1 MNLPVEWTS
10 DGTAFVIRNKD
21 ELVKK
26 WLPLFFSQSKFLSF
40 TRKLYRWGF
49 RKTLLSKESDKGAS
63 VVAFGN
69 IYFQR
74 NNHAL
79 MSQMRSITAAKLRR
93 KSSSLA
99 GTQDLETTSANKNP
113 SRHFQVF
120 HSQQD
125 EESSNLALMSPF
137 RLSHADQ
144 GSTNAASMSASQQ
157 LQGDQLGSS
166 LTLSQL
172 QQLQGGQSSPDLTSL
187 LQVLQFQG
195 RQGYTNPA
203 ALAQL
208 QQLRS
213 GTQAS
218 SNLAPLIQF
227 TQLQGD
233 QTAARILSSMSQFQ
247 QLGGNSMNSGAAA
260 LPGSLALNASPQYIG
275 QPQQLDHSF
284 SVSAKPQSTM
294 VNPKVLLALLL
305 QSHSL
310 QNPVQVQQLPT
321 SINDSDQLNIV
332 QRSLMQS
339 QRNMNTLQ
347 AQGELQGQQ
356 CQSQGQQQEQ
366 VQRQQQP
373 TQQQGNS
380 HQTTKNKSS

>member
-26 WLPLFFSQSKFLSF
+26 WLPLFFSQSKYSSF

-49 RKTLLSKESDKGAS
+49 RKTLLSKESDKGAP

-93 KSSSLA
+93 KSSSTA

-113 SRHFQVF
+113 YRHFRVL

-125 EESSNLALMSPF
+125 EESSNLALMSQF
-137 RLSHADQ
+137 QLSHVDQ
-144 GSTNAASMSASQQ
+144 GSTNVASTSASQQ

-172 QQLQGGQSSPDLTSL
+172 QQLQGGQSFPDLASL
-187 LQVLQFQG
+187 LQVLQFHG

-208 QQLRS
+208 QQVYGGRR
-213 GTQAS
+213 AS
-218 SNLAPLIQF
+218 SNLAPLFQL

-233 QTAARILSSMSQFQ
+233 QAAARILSSLSKFQ
-247 QLGGNSMNSGAAA
+247 QLQGNSMNSGAAS
-260 LPGSLALNASPQYIG
+260 LPGSLALNAPLQYIA
-275 QPQQLDHSF
+275 QKQQLDRSF
-284 SVSAKPQSTM
+284 RVNAQLQSTM
-294 VNPKVLLALLL
+294 VKPNVLLALLL
-305 QSHSL
+305 QSHTL

-321 SINDSDQLNIV
+321 SINNSDQLNKV
-332 QRSLMQS
+332 QRSVMQS
-339 QRNMNTLQ
+339 QQNMNNLRE
-347 AQGELQGQQ
+347 QGKLQGQQ
-356 CQSQGQQQEQ
+356 GQSQG
-366 VQRQQQP
+366 R
-373 TQQQGNS
+373 
-380 HQTTKNKSS
+380 